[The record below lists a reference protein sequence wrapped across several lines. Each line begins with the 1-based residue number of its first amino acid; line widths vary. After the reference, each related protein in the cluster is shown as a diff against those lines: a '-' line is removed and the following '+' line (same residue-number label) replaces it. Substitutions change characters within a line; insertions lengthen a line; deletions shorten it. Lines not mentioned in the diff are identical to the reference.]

1 MERLGAAPGVTS
13 VARGRPPLAGGL
25 RSTSVVVNGNKLM
38 SNGKPVT
45 MWYSFVSDNYF
56 QTLSIPIVD
65 GRSFTNQETRDHAP
79 IVIVSEAT
87 ARRLWPGQDPIGKQ
101 VLLDARDQFHDE
113 IFPAARLS
121 QVVGVTKDV
130 HMVRLRE
137 VDENYIFLPLGPD
150 QWYENML
157 VRTDADPNAV
167 MATLGRQIQ
176 TVDPNVSVFAESLD
190 GLLTN
195 NPEFVFSRIGAIFS
209 AAIGLLGL
217 LLGAVGIYGSVSY
230 AVVQR
235 THEMGIR
242 MALGADKRDVLKL
255 ILHQSMRPI
264 VLGMVLGLAGAAA
277 ASQIL
282 KALLFG
288 LSALDATAFLGV
300 SVLLSSVAML
310 ASYLPARRAT
320 RVDPIVAL
328 RYE

>member
-1 MERLGAAPGVTS
+1 MAA
-13 VARGRPPLAGGL
+13 
-25 RSTSVVVNGNKLM
+25 
-38 SNGKPVT
+38 
-45 MWYSFVSDNYF
+45 
-56 QTLSIPIVD
+56 
-65 GRSFTNQETRDHAP
+65 
-79 IVIVSEAT
+79 
-87 ARRLWPGQDPIGKQ
+87 
-101 VLLDARDQFHDE
+101 
-113 IFPAARLS
+113 
-121 QVVGVTKDV
+121 
-130 HMVRLRE
+130 
-137 VDENYIFLPLGPD
+137 
-150 QWYENML
+150 
-157 VRTDADPNAV
+157 
-167 MATLGRQIQ
+167 LGREIQ

-195 NPEFVFSRIGAIFS
+195 NPEFAFSRIGAIFS

-235 THEMGIR
+235 THEIGIR

-277 ASQIL
+277 ASHIL

-300 SVLLSSVAML
+300 SILLSSVAML